1 MVSRLR
7 DPCTGSSHQRLLP
20 LVIVGATSLTFIIL
34 TGDWRRWREF
44 RLPTGLLLFV
54 VIAAPW
60 HLLAGMRND
69 RFFWFY
75 FVNEHFRRFLGT
87 RVPKDYS
94 KLPAY
99 LYWSLHL
106 IWLFPWSLFL
116 PVAIRNI
123 IRDYREARK
132 SPEVRHTFRLR
143 SQVLWLIWG
152 WGTLVFFAFSTNQ
165 EYYTFPAY
173 LPFLLLIVGG
183 LAEEEE
189 GGRSQWLTLATAV
202 AAVIS
207 ITSSVILITGLW
219 DSRHL
224 AFVPDIGDVL
234 ASPNLSVDT
243 LSMGHMLD
251 LTGKSFAA
259 LRFPAAVAA
268 VVLAIGPALAFWFR
282 LKGRNS
288 TSTWVT
294 AITMAAFMVAAH
306 IALVRFDPYLGSK
319 TIAADLSPQIR
330 PEDRLMIYG
339 DQAFGS
345 SLLFYLKRPIELVN
359 GKTTSMWFGASY
371 PTRRIF
377 PE

>member
-1 MVSRLR
+1 
-7 DPCTGSSHQRLLP
+7 
-20 LVIVGATSLTFIIL
+20 
-34 TGDWRRWREF
+34 
-44 RLPTGLLLFV
+44 
-54 VIAAPW
+54 
-60 HLLAGMRND
+60 
-69 RFFWFY
+69 
-75 FVNEHFRRFLGT
+75 
-87 RVPKDYS
+87 
-94 KLPAY
+94 
-99 LYWSLHL
+99 
-106 IWLFPWSLFL
+106 
-116 PVAIRNI
+116 
-123 IRDYREARK
+123 
-132 SPEVRHTFRLR
+132 
-143 SQVLWLIWG
+143 
-152 WGTLVFFAFSTNQ
+152 
-165 EYYTFPAY
+165 
-173 LPFLLLIVGG
+173 
-183 LAEEEE
+183 
-189 GGRSQWLTLATAV
+189 
-202 AAVIS
+202 VIS

-371 PTRRIF
+371 PDAPHIYLNDDDLQRAWNSSDRVFLFVPLHQRKHVDALLPDRKVVVSDRSGKIVYSNRR
-377 PE
+377 